1 MLSELYALEEI
12 ESAPRR
18 RDELR
23 MREINIEELISKGL
37 IRDENGFLY
46 LTENGIR
53 RLSQLYGILDTLQEI
68 YMNMSYNK
76 NTEVKEVKD
85 LEDLLKSGL
94 VEIKDNYVYL
104 TFEGIKIVAQRIADR
119 MARAH

>member
-23 MREINIEELISKGL
+23 IMEINIEELISKGL
-37 IRDENGFLY
+37 IREENGFLY

-68 YMNMSYNK
+68 YMNMAYNK

-104 TFEGIKIVAQRIADR
+104 TFDGIKIVAQRIADR